1 MYILIMSNYVYFSSK
16 SCNTVLLQYT
26 VLTVNCIVF
35 FLFCITL
42 LYCPISYCIV
52 LFFVVHFCLI
62 LINFVLDSVYLLW
75 WWITKYCFVLFSKIL
90 YYTSLYY
97 SMLLCYYVFSVI
109 MFLIYWVLLVQI
121 NVSLNYFV
129 FCQVV
134 MCYVVIFSLITLY

>member
-1 MYILIMSNYVYFSSK
+1 MSWLCLTMFIFLANLVIL
-16 SCNTVLLQYT
+16 SCYSLQYWQST
-26 VLTVNCIVF
+26 IFYFIFVLYY
-35 FLFCITL
+35 ITL
-42 LYCPISYCIV
+42 YCSLLYI
-52 LFFVVHFCLI
+52 F
-62 LINFVLDSVYLLW
+62 INFVLDSVYLLW

>member
-16 SCNTVLLQYT
+16 SCNTVLLQST

-42 LYCPISYCIV
+42 LYCPISFCIV

-75 WWITKYCFVLFSKIL
+75 CWITEYCFVLYSKI
-90 YYTSLYY
+90 LYY

-109 MFLIYWVLLVQI
+109 MILIYWVLLVRI
-121 NVSLNYFV
+121 NFSLNYFV
-129 FCQVV
+129 LCQVLCV
-134 MCYVVIFSLITLY
+134 MYSDI